1 MWTRFFEFKQCLSC
15 QPRSTISDH
24 PKQSPRFLCRLRRP
38 HSGARHSESDPVLI
52 QVLKDNLKD
61 NLESLE
67 GTATV
72 TVMKFGD
79 PQITEERS
87 NLSLDIGRAP
97 LILTRDIYHASSIL
111 ESGIF
116 TDSTHD
122 ICIFSSNPFL
132 E

>member
-1 MWTRFFEFKQCLSC
+1 MLVMPTKINNLGPSKAKSQ
-15 QPRSTISDH
+15 ISL
-24 PKQSPRFLCRLRRP
+24 PRLRRP

-79 PQITEERS
+79 PQITE
-87 NLSLDIGRAP
+87 GQ
-97 LILTRDIYHASSIL
+97 
-111 ESGIF
+111 
-116 TDSTHD
+116 
-122 ICIFSSNPFL
+122 ICHWI
-132 E
+132 